1 MPVNF
6 KKLSENPPWVS
17 LNRARDH
24 IPSFPRK
31 RESSGRGRNT
41 RDGTQRFQT
50 ASKRK
55 NPLYAIVCCLYLSLG
70 SASADD
76 SIRVQI
82 EALRAA
88 KDSLLKSEDSPL
100 LPAQRAHFEQLAYY
114 PIDLRYRLRGEL
126 HIYGSQRIVE
136 IPNTDGTTTELERFG
151 RFVSAFGEKDFW
163 LEVYRSPQTGETE
176 IFFKD
181 LTNGHTTY
189 GGGRYARLVREDDGM
204 YLINFNNA
212 YNPYCAYNPAYIC
225 PLPPQQNYLD
235 FAVEAGERMPA
246 ADPP

>member
-1 MPVNF
+1 MLIAN
-6 KKLSENPPWVS
+6 S
-17 LNRARDH
+17 
-24 IPSFPRK
+24 
-31 RESSGRGRNT
+31 
-41 RDGTQRFQT
+41 
-50 ASKRK
+50 K
-55 NPLYAIVCCLYLSLG
+55 NPLCAIACYLCLSLG

-76 SIRVQI
+76 SIRAQI

-100 LPAQRAHFEQLAYY
+100 LPEQRARFEQLAYY

-126 HIYGSQRIVE
+126 HIYGRQRIVE
-136 IPNTDGTTTELERFG
+136 ILNTDGTTTELERFG
-151 RFVSAFGEKDFW
+151 RFVAAFGEKDFW

-189 GGGRYARLVREDDGM
+189 GGGRYARLAREDDGM
-204 YLINFNNA
+204 YVIDFNNA

-225 PLPPQQNYLD
+225 PLPPQQNHLD

-246 ADPP
+246 AAAP

>member
-1 MPVNF
+1 MPVNL
-6 KKLSENPPWVS
+6 KHK
-17 LNRARDH
+17 
-24 IPSFPRK
+24 IPF
-31 RESSGRGRNT
+31 
-41 RDGTQRFQT
+41 
-50 ASKRK
+50 
-55 NPLYAIVCCLYLSLG
+55 YAIACCLALSLG

-76 SIRVQI
+76 SIRAQI

-100 LPAQRAHFEQLAYY
+100 LPEQRTRFEQLVYY
-114 PIDLRYRLRGEL
+114 PIDLSYRLRGEL
-126 HIYGSQRIVE
+126 HIYGRQRIVE

-151 RFVSAFGEKDFW
+151 RFVAAFGEKDFW

-189 GGGRYARLVREDDGM
+189 GGGRYARLARADDGM
-204 YLINFNNA
+204 YVIDFNNA
-212 YNPYCAYNPAYIC
+212 YNPYCAYNPTYIC
-225 PLPPQQNYLD
+225 PLPPQQNHLD

-246 ADPP
+246 AAAP

>member
-1 MPVNF
+1 MPVRLF
-6 KKLSENPPWVS
+6 IV
-17 LNRARDH
+17 
-24 IPSFPRK
+24 
-31 RESSGRGRNT
+31 GC
-41 RDGTQRFQT
+41 
-50 ASKRK
+50 K
-55 NPLYAIVCCLYLSLG
+55 NPLYAIACCLCLSLG

-100 LPAQRAHFEQLAYY
+100 LPAQRARFEQLAYY

-126 HIYGSQRIVE
+126 HIYGRQRIVE
-136 IPNTDGTTTELERFG
+136 IPNTDSTITELERFG

-163 LEVYRSPQTGETE
+163 LEVYRSPQTGEAE
-176 IFFKD
+176 VFFKD

-189 GGGRYARLVREDDGM
+189 GGGRYARLTREDDGM
-204 YLINFNNA
+204 YVIDFNNA

-225 PLPPQQNYLD
+225 PLPPRQNHLD
-235 FAVEAGERMPA
+235 FAVEAGELMRNATSP
-246 ADPP
+246 

>member
-1 MPVNF
+1 M
-6 KKLSENPPWVS
+6 LEN
-17 LNRARDH
+17 LFIAAR
-24 IPSFPRK
+24 
-31 RESSGRGRNT
+31 
-41 RDGTQRFQT
+41 QT
-50 ASKRK
+50 
-55 NPLYAIVCCLYLSLG
+55 PLYAIACCLYLSLG

-76 SIRVQI
+76 SIRTQI

-100 LPAQRAHFEQLAYY
+100 LPAQRARFEQLAYY
-114 PIDLRYRLRGEL
+114 PIDLSYRLRGEL
-126 HIYGSQRIVE
+126 HIYGRQRIVE

-151 RFVSAFGEKDFW
+151 RLVAAFGEKDFW

-189 GGGRYARLVREDDGM
+189 GGGRYARLTREDDGM
-204 YLINFNNA
+204 YVIDFNNS

-225 PLPPQQNYLD
+225 PLPPRQNYLD
-235 FAVEAGERMPA
+235 FAVEAGELMPA
-246 ADPP
+246 AASP